1 VLDLDIRKFF
11 ETVDHECLIK
21 MIQHRVQDKRLIKMI
36 IRWIKVGIVDE
47 SGTRQPA
54 SCGLPQGA
62 VISPLLSNIYLHY
75 VFDLWSHQWRKKKAE
90 KEVLLVRYADDA
102 VLCFQSKWDANL
114 YLKALHERLGK
125 FSLAVHPDKT
135 RLIRFGRFAK
145 EQSRKYDQGKLKTFD
160 FLGFTFYCGVKR
172 NGEFKVGRKTIRK
185 RLNNQIKNVQREL
198 RKRMHEATGLTL
210 KWLQSVLNGHI
221 NYYGVPGNSRSV
233 SLFHNE
239 IMRRWYK
246 MLRRGSQRFN
256 ITWEKFGPRIRR
268 LLPKVRVV
276 HPYPEKRF
284 RAKHSK

>member
-1 VLDLDIRKFF
+1 
-11 ETVDHECLIK
+11 
-21 MIQHRVQDKRLIKMI
+21 M
-36 IRWIKVGIVDE
+36 
-47 SGTRQPA
+47 
-54 SCGLPQGA
+54 
-62 VISPLLSNIYLHY
+62 
-75 VFDLWSHQWRKKKAE
+75 
-90 KEVLLVRYADDA
+90 
-102 VLCFQSKWDANL
+102 
-114 YLKALHERLGK
+114 
-125 FSLAVHPDKT
+125 AVHPDKT

-276 HPYPEKRF
+276 HPYTEKRF